1 MGYPTNYTSSSQR
14 KPVHLSERLSYS
26 PASSLFYELLSPKYA
41 NEEVNAAVSIAHLI
55 LKMRDNLRS
64 NL

>member
-1 MGYPTNYTSSSQR
+1 MGYPTNYTSSSQS
-14 KPVHLSERLSYS
+14 KPVHLSERLL
-26 PASSLFYELLSPKYA
+26 ARQLAFYELLSPKYA

-55 LKMRDNLRS
+55 LEMRDNLRS